1 MKKLILLAALAA
13 LAACGGCPPSG
24 MVAVHNGWARETT
37 TGVTVSAGYA
47 RIENGTGQ
55 SVRLTA
61 VDTPAAGRV
70 EIHNVINDGGLVR
83 MRPLADGLDIP
94 AGETVELR
102 PGGYHLM
109 LLDLQ
114 RPLRGGERIP
124 VTFRFGTGA
133 PVTASFEVR
142 TAAQAAQGGGHE

>member
-1 MKKLILLAALAA
+1 MKHFSLLAALAA
-13 LAACGGCPPSG
+13 LAACGGRPPSG
-24 MVAVHNGWARETT
+24 MVAVHDGWARETT
-37 TGVTVSAGYA
+37 AGVIVSAGYG

-55 SVRLTA
+55 DVRMTGA
-61 VDTPAAGRV
+61 DTPVAGRV
-70 EIHNVINDGGLVR
+70 EIHNVTDDDGVMR
-83 MRPLADGLDIP
+83 MRPLPEGIDIP

-102 PGGYHLM
+102 PGSYHLM
-109 LLDLQ
+109 LLDLN

-142 TAAQAAQGGGHE
+142 NAAQAAQGGGQ

>member
-1 MKKLILLAALAA
+1 MKKPILLAALAA
-13 LAACGGCPPSG
+13 LAACGGRPPSG
-24 MVAVHNGWARETT
+24 MVAVHDGWVRETT
-37 TGVTVSAGYA
+37 AGVTVSAGYA

-55 SVRLTA
+55 NVRLTGA
-61 VDTPAAGRV
+61 DTPAAGRV
-70 EIHNVINDGGLVR
+70 EIHNVIDDGGVMR
-83 MRPLADGLDIP
+83 MRPLAEGLEVP

-102 PGGYHLM
+102 PGSYHLM

-124 VTFRFGTGA
+124 VTFRFGTNA

>member
-1 MKKLILLAALAA
+1 MRILLLAALAA
-13 LAACGGCPPSG
+13 LAACGGRPPSG
-24 MVAVHNGWARETT
+24 MVAVHDGWARETIA
-37 TGVTVSAGYA
+37 GVTVSAGYA
-47 RIENGTGQ
+47 RIANETGQ
-55 SVRLTA
+55 NVRLTGA
-61 VDTPAAGRV
+61 DTPAAGRV
-70 EIHNVINDGGLVR
+70 EIHNVTQDGGVMR
-83 MRPLADGLDIP
+83 MRPLPDGLDIP

-142 TAAQAAQGGGHE
+142 TAAQAAAGGGHE

>member
-1 MKKLILLAALAA
+1 MKHLIPLAALVA
-13 LAACGGCPPSG
+13 LAACGGPTPSG
-24 MVAVHNGWARETT
+24 MVAAHDGWARETIA
-37 TGVTVSAGYA
+37 GVTVSAGYA

-55 SVRLTA
+55 DVRLTGA
-61 VDTPAAGRV
+61 DTPAAGRV
-70 EIHNVINDGGLVR
+70 EIHTVTDDGGVMR
-83 MRPLADGLDIP
+83 MRPLPEGIEIP
-94 AGETVELR
+94 AGETVELM

-109 LLDLQ
+109 LLDLR

-142 TAAQAAQGGGHE
+142 TAAEAAGAHHE